1 MARNQREDEVAIK
14 LDDINGSPCS
24 NNFQGRSESLRRRNK
39 EFWDQENHLGYLNLG
54 RAEVVKCSS
63 NVSFRTRSWKSVMS
77 MTKSRLIN
85 PPEEPCQSSV
95 NSGRIP
101 EEVQDYEEDDDIDDI
116 PEEYK
121 RMKFSKLTMLQSVSL
136 VLVIVALACSLW
148 FPAIKRCKVWGLP
161 LWKWEIMVLALIC
174 GRLASGWGIR
184 VVLFFIERNILMR
197 KRVLYFVYGLK
208 KSVQNSLWLGLVL
221 LVWHS
226 IFHDRFKKETESKI
240 LPYVNRVL
248 VCFLVGTLIWLMKTL
263 LVKVLASTFH
273 VNTFFERIQE
283 ALFNQYVIKLLSSS
297 PLFKRHDTEEEV
309 LAELQELEKAGVT
322 LPGELG
328 TTLPPRSRK
337 VIGIGRERKIP
348 MIGKISRFS
357 RTMYKREDEEISI
370 DHLHKLNQKN
380 ISAWNMKRMVN
391 IVQHGDLSTLDEQL
405 LNSKIEDE
413 ALLQIRS
420 ECQAKEAANRIFQN
434 VVKPGSECIYLED
447 VMRFMSKEEALKT
460 MHLFGVAAE
469 NKGISKSCHMDWMV
483 KAFRE
488 RRALGLSL
496 TDTKTAVDKLHNFLN
511 IIVAIITLI
520 IWLIILKVPITQFFV
535 FLSSQLVLVVF
546 MFGNTCRTVF
556 EAIIFLFVIHPFDVG
571 DRCEV
576 DGVMMVVDEMNI
588 LTTVFLRYDNQK
600 IIYPNSI
607 LATKPIGNYQ
617 RSPDMGDAID
627 FCINI
632 STPMEKITSMKERI
646 TGYIEGKN
654 EHWQPGPV
662 VIMRDVIDMNKL
674 MMSVW
679 LAHRLNYQ
687 DMQERFLRREALLE
701 EMIKIFKELDIEYRL
716 LPVDVN
722 VQNLPPP
729 VSNRL
734 PSTWKAYAS

>member
-95 NSGRIP
+95 NTGRIP

-434 VVKPGSECIYLED
+434 VVK
-447 VMRFMSKEEALKT
+447 
-460 MHLFGVAAE
+460 
-469 NKGISKSCHMDWMV
+469 
-483 KAFRE
+483 AFRE

-729 VSNRL
+729 
-734 PSTWKAYAS
+734 

>member
-434 VVKPGSECIYLED
+434 VVKPGSE
-447 VMRFMSKEEALKT
+447 
-460 MHLFGVAAE
+460 
-469 NKGISKSCHMDWMV
+469 
-483 KAFRE
+483 
-488 RRALGLSL
+488 
-496 TDTKTAVDKLHNFLN
+496 
-511 IIVAIITLI
+511 
-520 IWLIILKVPITQFFV
+520 
-535 FLSSQLVLVVF
+535 
-546 MFGNTCRTVF
+546 TVF